1 MKRIHKA
8 VLIVVCVVV
17 AFVIAVIVIAP
28 SIFKVDRYRPYVV
41 SLIREKT
48 GRQVAIGRLG
58 LTVFPGVSIRVDNL
72 AIANPGGFPAGNWL
86 TVNRVDA
93 QLEFGALWHHR
104 IVIRSLDLS
113 QPVLNLLSNT
123 NGQWNYQMPAGARGN
138 SDPPGSDPPAPRIP
152 AAKMKAADTPVF
164 SLRRIQSVSIKD
176 GRMQVSSVLPGGA
189 IAPVSAEAEGIAG
202 KFTDIDFTAAGTS
215 QPNVL
220 PASATGRLSVK
231 TLRAAGL
238 YAENITAPVDVLPSQ
253 VRLNDVKFEFYG
265 GQGQSNVV
273 INLIPAGEKYTA
285 QGSVSRVNAARL
297 LDSFPQMRGQLTGT
311 LEGKYAISKSS
322 NPSPDPW
329 AGIEGNGTLTILR
342 GRLPKVRLDKTLLEL
357 AHMAQIKAASGD
369 PSAFASIDVEWQV
382 DRGVL
387 TTRSVRMN
395 GNGITV
401 NGSGAIELNQP
412 ERLNYVGVAQLAA
425 QTNPL
430 TNIMADLSGASFA
443 NGKLSLPFTVG
454 GTVHNPAFHLN
465 GTSGRNPASPL
476 ARPGQ
481 GQQVIQNILNLF
493 QRKK

>member
-17 AFVIAVIVIAP
+17 AFVIAVIIIAP
-28 SIFKVDRYRPYVV
+28 RIFKVDRYRPYVV

-58 LTVFPGVSIRVDNL
+58 LTVFPGVSIRVDDL
-72 AIANPGGFPAGNWL
+72 AIANRSGFPAGNWL

-123 NGQWNYQMPAGARGN
+123 KGQWNYQMPAGAQGN
-138 SDPPGSDPPAPRIP
+138 ADPPADDPPVPPIP
-152 AAKMKAADTPVF
+152 AAKIKGADAPVF
-164 SLRRIQSVSIKD
+164 TLREIQSVSIKE

-202 KFTDIDFTAAGTS
+202 KFTDIDFTAAGAS
-215 QPNVL
+215 QPNAL
-220 PASATGRLSVK
+220 PASATGQLSVK
-231 TLRAAGL
+231 TLRAIGL
-238 YAENITAPVDVLPSQ
+238 DAENITSPVDVSPMQ
-253 VRLNDVKFEFYG
+253 VRLNDVKFDFYG
-265 GQGQSNVV
+265 GQGQSTVV
-273 INLIPAGEKYTA
+273 INLIPQGENYTA
-285 QGSVSRVNAARL
+285 QGSVSRVNAAQL

-311 LEGKYAISKSS
+311 LNGKYAISKSS
-322 NPSPDPW
+322 NPSRDPW
-329 AGIEGNGTLTILR
+329 AGVEGNGTLTILR

-357 AHMAQIKAASGD
+357 AHVAQIKAASGD
-369 PSAFASIDVEWQV
+369 PSAFTSIDVEWRV

-387 TTRSVRMN
+387 TTRSVHMI

-401 NGSGAIELNQP
+401 DGSGTIELNAP

-430 TNIMADLSGASFA
+430 TNIVADLSGASFA

-454 GTVHNPAFHLN
+454 GTVHNPAFRLKGSSRGN
-465 GTSGRNPASPL
+465 LASPL
-476 ARPGQ
+476 SHPSQ
-481 GQQVIQNILNLF
+481 PQQVIQNILNLF